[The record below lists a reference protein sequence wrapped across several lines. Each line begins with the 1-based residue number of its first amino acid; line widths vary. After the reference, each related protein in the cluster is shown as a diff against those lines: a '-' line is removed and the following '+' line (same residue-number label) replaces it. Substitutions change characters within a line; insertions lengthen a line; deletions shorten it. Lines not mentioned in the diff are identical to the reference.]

1 MSAKRRREPE
11 VLQLKV
17 TLEGTDLP
25 VWRRVLVPEEITL
38 HGLHRIVQILMQWYD
53 YHLYDFEIRGERYE
67 APDPE
72 AEGADSTQVSLV
84 DLGFEPGERFTYRYD
99 FGDDWEHEIVVEKRI
114 KRNRNQWLPWVVEG
128 ERAAPPEDCGGV
140 SGFADLL
147 EALSDPMH
155 EEHQQMIDWAGE
167 DYDPDRFDRRS
178 VNHAVIMAWA
188 WGALE
193 GD

>member
-1 MSAKRRREPE
+1 MSPKRRRAPG
-11 VLQLKV
+11 VLQFKI
-17 TLEGTDLP
+17 TLEGTDPP
-25 VWRRVLVPEEITL
+25 VWRRVLVPEEVTL

-53 YHLYDFEIRGERYE
+53 YHLYEFEIRGKRYE

-72 AEGADSTQVSLV
+72 AEGVDSTQVRLL

-99 FGDDWEHEIVVEKRI
+99 FGDDWVLELVVEKRTAR
-114 KRNRNQWLPWVVEG
+114 KRDQWLPWVLEG

-140 SGFADLL
+140 WGFARFL
-147 EALSDPMH
+147 EALTDRMH
-155 EEHQQMIDWAGE
+155 EEHQQVIDWAGE

-178 VNHAVIMAWA
+178 VNHFVIMASA